1 MYQFK
6 NPDNGSGDDT
16 PLANISDL
24 ESWHTVKLVP
34 STLSQANNIYSFAI
48 EFNGT
53 AGADFEINDMHIVYR
68 KKNIV

>member
-6 NPDNGSGDDT
+6 NPDGGAGDDT
-16 PLANISDL
+16 PLANKTDL
-24 ESWHTVKLVP
+24 ESWHTVNLVP
-34 STLSQANNIYSFAI
+34 TTASQANNLYSFAI

-53 AGADFEINDMHIVYR
+53 AGADFELNDINIVYR